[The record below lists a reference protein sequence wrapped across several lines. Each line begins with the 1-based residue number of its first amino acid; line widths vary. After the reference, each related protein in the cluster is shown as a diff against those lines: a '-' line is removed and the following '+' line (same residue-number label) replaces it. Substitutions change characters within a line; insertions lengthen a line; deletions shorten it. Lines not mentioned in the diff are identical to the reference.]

1 MKRIE
6 IVNPM
11 LFRQALWTML
21 DELRDY
27 ELEEAF
33 NIILE
38 TYTTQKS
45 EINRT
50 NLKQH
55 LEDND
60 IEVEDILSVYEK
72 EIMEYK
78 LYSHCRNEK

>member
-6 IVNPM
+6 IINPM

-38 TYTTQKS
+38 TYTTQKN

-60 IEVEDILSVYEK
+60 IELEDIVAVYEK
-72 EIMEYK
+72 EIIAYK
-78 LYSHCRNEK
+78 LYSHCRKAK

>member
-72 EIMEYK
+72 EIIEYK

>member
-6 IVNPM
+6 IINPM

-60 IEVEDILSVYEK
+60 IEVEDILSVYDK
-72 EIMEYK
+72 EIIEYK

>member
-60 IEVEDILSVYEK
+60 IEIEDVISVYEK

>member
-11 LFRQALWTML
+11 VFRQALWTML

-45 EINRT
+45 GINRT

-60 IEVEDILSVYEK
+60 IEIEDIISVYEK